1 MPVYELITVFA
12 YKVPRN
18 GEVQDVFIKKKN
30 KLFKFRKEK
39 IIMKKLFTFTTII
52 LSLTLLGGFNGIAG
66 ALDVKDQGEQMIN
79 VSQKQ
84 PLDKEA
90 LVAEGE
96 KTVDEAEMQKEAE
109 EMAAKDEMTDD
120 TLKKMDEN
128 IK

>member
-1 MPVYELITVFA
+1 
-12 YKVPRN
+12 
-18 GEVQDVFIKKKN
+18 
-30 KLFKFRKEK
+30 
-39 IIMKKLFTFTTII
+39 MKKLFTFTTII

-66 ALDVKDQGEQMIN
+66 ALDVKGQGEKMIN

-84 PLDKEA
+84 PLDKET
-90 LVAEGE
+90 LVEEGE